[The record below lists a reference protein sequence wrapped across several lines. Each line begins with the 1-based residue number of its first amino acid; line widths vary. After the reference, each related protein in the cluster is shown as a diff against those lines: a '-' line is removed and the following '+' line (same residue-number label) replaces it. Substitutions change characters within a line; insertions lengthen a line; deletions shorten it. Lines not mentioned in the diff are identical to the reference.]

1 MASTRTSAPPAS
13 TTGEAPRP
21 RRGLLRRR
29 NARPKRPGPGRLAQI
44 RDVYRMTAKVDPSV
58 RWWILLAAAGPFLVL
73 LAIGFA
79 VGHPFYLGFI
89 GLMLGLLGGLI
100 LLTRRAERAAYSQI
114 EGVPGAAGQA
124 LKTLR
129 RGWTVF
135 EEPVAI
141 DPRTRDTVFR
151 AVGRPGVV
159 LVSDGPAPRVDRLLE
174 AERRKVARLL
184 PDVPLHVI
192 RSGRGE
198 GQVPIAKLPRRLM
211 RLKPVLNKAEITAVL
226 KRLRAM
232 GGMRLAMPKGVDPM
246 RARPDRK
253 GARGR

>member
-1 MASTRTSAPPAS
+1 MASTRTPAPP
-13 TTGEAPRP
+13 TTPAGGEKAA

-29 NARPKRPGPGRLAQI
+29 AAKRTGPGRLAQI
-44 RDVYRMTAKVDPSV
+44 RDVYRMTVKVDPKA
-58 RWWILLAAAGPFLVL
+58 RLWIALAAAGPFVVL
-73 LAIGFA
+73 LLIGIA
-79 VGHPFYLGFI
+79 VGHPVYLGLI

-100 LLTRRAERAAYSQI
+100 VLTRRAERAAYSQI

-129 RGWTVF
+129 RGWTVS
-135 EEPVAI
+135 EEPVAV

-159 LVSDGPAPRVDRLLE
+159 LVSDGPVPRVERMLE

-184 PDVPLHVI
+184 PDVPLHVV
-192 RSGRGE
+192 RSGRGQ
-198 GQVPIAKLPRRLM
+198 GQVPIAKLPRHLM
-211 RLKPVLNKAEITAVL
+211 RLKPTLSKPEITAVL

-232 GGMRLAMPKGVDPM
+232 GGMRLPMPKGVDPM
-246 RARPDRK
+246 RARPDRR
-253 GARGR
+253 ATRGR

>member
-1 MASTRTSAPPAS
+1 MASTRTPAPPTSPAG
-13 TTGEAPRP
+13 GEKSP

-29 NARPKRPGPGRLAQI
+29 GGKKRTGPGRLAQI
-44 RDVYRMTAKVDPSV
+44 RDVYRMTVKVDPKV
-58 RWWILLAAAGPFLVL
+58 RPWIALAAAGPFAAL
-73 LAIGFA
+73 LLIGFA
-79 VGHPFYLGFI
+79 VGHPIYLGFI
-89 GLMLGLLGGLI
+89 GAMLGLLGGLI
-100 LLTRRAERAAYSQI
+100 VLTRRAERAAYSQI

-129 RGWTVF
+129 RGWTVS
-135 EEPVAI
+135 EEPVAV

-159 LVSDGPAPRVDRLLE
+159 LVSDGPVPRVDRMLE

-184 PDVPLHVI
+184 PDVPLHVV

-198 GQVPIAKLPRRLM
+198 GQVPIAKLPRHLM
-211 RLKPVLNKAEITAVL
+211 RLKPTLNKAEITAVL

-232 GGMRLAMPKGVDPM
+232 GGMRLPMPKGVDPM

-253 GARGR
+253 AARGR

>member
-1 MASTRTSAPPAS
+1 MASTRTPAPP
-13 TTGEAPRP
+13 TAPAGGDAP

-29 NARPKRPGPGRLAQI
+29 ATKRTGPGRLAQI
-44 RDVYRMTAKVDPSV
+44 RDVYKMTVKVDPKA
-58 RWWILLAAAGPFLVL
+58 RLWIALAAAGPFVLLVL
-73 LAIGFA
+73 IGLA
-79 VGHPFYLGFI
+79 VGHPYYLGFV
-89 GLMLGLLGGLI
+89 GLMLGLLGALI
-100 LLTRRAERAAYSQI
+100 VLTRRAERAAYSQI

-129 RGWTVF
+129 RGWTVS
-135 EEPVAI
+135 EEPVAV

-159 LVSDGPAPRVDRLLE
+159 LVSDGPVPRVERMLE
-174 AERRKVARLL
+174 AERRRVARLL

-192 RSGRGE
+192 RSGRGQ
-198 GQVPIAKLPRRLM
+198 GQVPIAKLPRHLM
-211 RLKPVLNKAEITAVL
+211 RLKPTLNKAEITAVL

-232 GGMRLAMPKGVDPM
+232 GGMRLPMPKGVDPM

-253 GARGR
+253 AARGR